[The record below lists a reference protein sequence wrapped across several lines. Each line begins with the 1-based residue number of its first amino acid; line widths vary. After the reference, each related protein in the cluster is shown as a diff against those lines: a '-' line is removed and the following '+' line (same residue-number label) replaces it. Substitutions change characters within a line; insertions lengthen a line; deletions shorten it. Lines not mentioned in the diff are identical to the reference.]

1 MLFIVSFIMIYVKK
15 KKIIFLIDFSVKIF
29 NEESGVIAVLVILF
43 IVMAFF
49 LDGVVGSVEG
59 VFNLREIIR
68 VVRGLINETIV
79 R

>member
-1 MLFIVSFIMIYVKK
+1 MIYVKK
-15 KKIIFLIDFSVKIF
+15 KCIFLIDFSVKIF

>member
-1 MLFIVSFIMIYVKK
+1 MLFIVSFIMKYVKK
-15 KKIIFLIDFSVKIF
+15 KCIFLIDFSVKIF

>member
-15 KKIIFLIDFSVKIF
+15 KCIFLIDFSVKIF

>member
-15 KKIIFLIDFSVKIF
+15 KCIFLKDFSVKIF